1 MDYVERMGEDYHR
14 YFDRD
19 PVLRYSD
26 YAALR
31 AIAGYPPVE
40 LKPGE
45 YLIHCRAYLEKHLT
59 GYTQPISL
67 GGASLIP
74 GGVHTEHLLQNYDT
88 GNGASVCPSGAG
100 RSGGGPSGVS
110 PRLCGQDCPASD
122 GGPI

>member
-40 LKPGE
+40 LMPGE
-45 YLIHCRAYLEKHLT
+45 YLVHCRAYLEKHLT

-74 GGVHTEHLLQNYDT
+74 GGSMRNTCCKITTRAT
-88 GNGASVCPSGAG
+88 GRGMSSWCRTRRRRAFWCFTTPM
-100 RSGGGPSGVS
+100 R
-110 PRLCGQDCPASD
+110 PRLPSQ
-122 GGPI
+122 